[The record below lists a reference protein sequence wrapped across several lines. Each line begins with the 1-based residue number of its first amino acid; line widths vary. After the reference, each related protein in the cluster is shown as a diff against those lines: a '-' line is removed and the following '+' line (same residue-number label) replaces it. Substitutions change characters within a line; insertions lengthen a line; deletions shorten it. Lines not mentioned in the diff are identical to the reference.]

1 MIDLEKDLNNKLTTL
16 LTQKNHLVNESE
28 QIEEFLNDC
37 DLEVNHMSMSDLI
50 NNAPRLKKSI
60 ATMQKKQ
67 VPVIMT
73 VYPDFHR
80 CDYIIK
86 VNII

>member
-1 MIDLEKDLNNKLTTL
+1 MLDLEKDLNNKLTTL

-28 QIEEFLNDC
+28 QIEEFLHDC
-37 DLEVNHMSMSDLI
+37 DLEVSRMSMSHLI
-50 NNAPRLKKSI
+50 NNAPKFKRTI

-67 VPVIMT
+67 APIVMS

-80 CDYIIK
+80 
-86 VNII
+86 